1 MVCSSFRAKAIL
13 LPDLKKEIP
22 PLIVVSSP
30 EPVDMS
36 ILSSPTHQSLID
48 AFHMP
53 IADPPNVVVSEPT
66 AELSV
71 GTFDNPS

>member
-1 MVCSSFRAKAIL
+1 
-13 LPDLKKEIP
+13 
-22 PLIVVSSP
+22 
-30 EPVDMS
+30 MS

-53 IADPPNVVVSEPT
+53 TADPPNVVVSEPT